1 MGIGLSIGET
11 PAEMREHGYW
21 SQYKG
26 DSSRN
31 ESFNTVY
38 HLNYCCFSIF
48 GDIYPMKNTRYVLF
62 VSEREVEKDDKV
74 PEDDSSSSDESIH
87 NGAENEITAEDDE
100 SEDINDESEDIDD
113 QSEYTRYRKKH
124 LYEIVYMFIEI
135 YDLLEEKFV
144 RRSKC
149 VCFSILLFSSLLT
162 ILWCL
167 VEIT

>member
-1 MGIGLSIGET
+1 MGIGLNIGET

-21 SQYKG
+21 SQYRG

-87 NGAENEITAEDDE
+87 NGAENEITAEDTDDE
-100 SEDINDESEDIDD
+100 SEDINDG
-113 QSEYTRYRKKH
+113 RY
-124 LYEIVYMFIEI
+124 ECMFIEI